1 MGTISV
7 EYSSNLYWL
16 GRYVE
21 RVYTTLNTFFNYC
34 DKTLDKDKDSYKDF
48 LDKLDIEDKYGDYRA
63 FIRGYLYDDA
73 DCFTISS
80 SFRFAHDNALV
91 CRNVI
96 GSEALAYIQL
106 AADAFRAS
114 SNDKNPR
121 LSLMPSID
129 YLLAFWGSIDD
140 KIASGEART
149 IVKCGK
155 LVERLDLYF
164 RFSYDHKL
172 INSEYEKLCYLLSR
186 VRKGFCNAKHLAV
199 LVEVLAIEESY
210 KTRLD
215 EVLDSLSRLFE
226 EEQAA

>member
-1 MGTISV
+1 MGTITV

-21 RVYTTLNTFFNYC
+21 RAYTTLNTFFNYY

-48 LDKLDIEDKYGDYRA
+48 LDKLDIDDKYGDYRG

-73 DCFTISS
+73 DCFTVSS

-106 AADAFRAS
+106 AIDAFHAS
-114 SNDKNPR
+114 GKDKNPR
-121 LSLMPSID
+121 LSLMPAID
-129 YLLAFWGSIDD
+129 YLLAFWGSVDD

-164 RFSYDHKL
+164 RFSYNHML
-172 INSEYEKLCYLLSR
+172 INNEYEKLCHELAR
-186 VRKGFCNAKHLAV
+186 VRKGFCNARHLAV

-210 KTRLD
+210 KARLD

-226 EEQAA
+226 EQAA

>member
-16 GRYVE
+16 GRYTE
-21 RVYTTLNTFFNYC
+21 RAYTTLNTFFDYY
-34 DKTLDKDKDSYKDF
+34 DKTLDKDKNSYKDF
-48 LDKLDIEDKYGDYRA
+48 LGKLDIEDKYGDYLS

-73 DCFTISS
+73 DCFTVISS
-80 SFRFAHDNALV
+80 IRFAHDNALV

-106 AADAFRAS
+106 AGDAFNAS
-114 SNDKNPR
+114 KNDKNPR
-121 LSLMPSID
+121 LSLMPVVD

-140 KIASGEART
+140 KLASGEART

-164 RFSYDHKL
+164 RFEYDHKL

-186 VRKGFCNAKHLAV
+186 VRKGFCNARHLAV
-199 LVEVLAIEESY
+199 IVEVLAIENSY
-210 KTRLD
+210 KTRLN
-215 EVLDSLSRLFE
+215 EVLDSLGRLFE
-226 EEQAA
+226 EEKAA

>member
-16 GRYVE
+16 GRYAE
-21 RVYTTLNTFFNYC
+21 RAYTTLNTFFNYH
-34 DKTLDKDKDSYKDF
+34 DKSLDRDKNAYREF
-48 LDKLDIEDKYGDYRA
+48 LDNLDIPDKYGDHDS
-63 FIRGYLYDDA
+63 FIQGYLYNET

-80 SFRFAHDNALV
+80 TLRFAYDNALV

-106 AADAFRAS
+106 AVDAFRS
-114 SNDKNPR
+114 SRDAKNLR
-121 LSLMPSID
+121 LSLMPVID
-129 YLLAFWGSIDD
+129 YLLAFWGSVED

-164 RFSYDHKL
+164 RFSYNYTL
-172 INSEYEKLCYLLSR
+172 INSEYEKLCHVLAR
-186 VRKGFCNAKHLAV
+186 VRKGFCNAQHLAV
-199 LVEVLAIEESY
+199 LVEVLAIEDNY
-210 KTRLD
+210 KERFD
-215 EVLDSLSRLFE
+215 EVLESLNNLFE
-226 EEQAA
+226 EQVA

>member
-16 GRYVE
+16 GRYAE
-21 RVYTTLNTFFNYC
+21 RAYTTLNTFFNYH
-34 DKTLDKDKDSYKDF
+34 DKSLDKDKNAYKEF
-48 LDKLDIEDKYGDYRA
+48 LDNLEINDKYGDHRR
-63 FIRGYLYDDA
+63 FIQGYLYDDK
-73 DCFTISS
+73 DCFTLSS
-80 SFRFAHDNALV
+80 TLRFAYDNALV

-106 AADAFRAS
+106 AVDAFRS
-114 SNDKNPR
+114 SRDAKNLR
-121 LSLMPSID
+121 LSLMPVID

-140 KIASGEART
+140 KITTSEARM

-164 RFSYDHKL
+164 RFSYDYRL
-172 INSEYEKLCYLLSR
+172 INNEYEKLCHVLAR
-186 VRKGFCNAKHLAV
+186 VRHGFCNAQHLAI
-199 LVEVLAIEESY
+199 LVEALATEESY
-210 KTRLD
+210 KTRME
-215 EVLDSLSRLFE
+215 EVLRSLNKLF

>member
-16 GRYVE
+16 GRYAE
-21 RVYTTLNTFFNYC
+21 RAYTTLNTFFNFH
-34 DKTLDKDKDSYKDF
+34 DKSLDKEKNPYREF
-48 LDKLDIEDKYGDYRA
+48 LDNLDIEDKYGDHRR
-63 FIRGYLYDDA
+63 FIQGYLYDDK

-80 SFRFAHDNALV
+80 TLRFAYDNALV

-106 AADAFRAS
+106 AIDAFHS
-114 SNDKNPR
+114 SRKAKNLR
-121 LSLMPSID
+121 LSLMPVID
-129 YLLAFWGSIDD
+129 YLLAFWGSVDD

-164 RFSYDHKL
+164 RFAYDYKL
-172 INSEYEKLCYLLSR
+172 INSEYEKLCHVLMR
-186 VRKGFCNAKHLAV
+186 VRKGFYNAQRLAV
-199 LVEVLAIEESY
+199 LVEVLAIDESY
-210 KTRLD
+210 KGRFD
-215 EVLDSLSRLFE
+215 EVLDNLNRLFE
-226 EEQAA
+226 EQAA